1 MQCTLYCVCQ
11 WPHIVHLMH
20 KKESLRF
27 SGIYGKSLR
36 DHIIWATR
44 AKIYSNMST
53 VRTDTSFLATSKE
66 PHCTNVTGDAG
77 VPATQLQK
85 CNFRQMLRLR
95 ASQKEAGA
103 FRTLSPKCQLLW
115 DIVNQFPA
123 TGNDET
129 ALNKVVFPVLPPWLA
144 FPHHVCE
151 NKASATALFSRSILL
166 TDANRKMRGACKCA
180 VTLKEQL

>member
-1 MQCTLYCVCQ
+1 M
-11 WPHIVHLMH
+11 
-20 KKESLRF
+20 
-27 SGIYGKSLR
+27 
-36 DHIIWATR
+36 
-44 AKIYSNMST
+44 
-53 VRTDTSFLATSKE
+53 
-66 PHCTNVTGDAG
+66 
-77 VPATQLQK
+77 LQ
-85 CNFRQMLRLR
+85 LR

-103 FRTLSPKCQLLW
+103 FRALSPKCQLLR

-180 VTLKEQL
+180 VTLKEQLWGTHVATLKRCCGLPLDWTTFTSFSFPSVILVAWPKLLSGPARTYWVGRELLWMGHASVS